1 MNHTAEA
8 AEVPRSPSPSSACN
22 RFEPLNANSGDHT
35 GIFRAFQ
42 SPNRFLE
49 SLEDSALM
57 YSTERF
63 MKGELDCIKLFIE
76 VRLLYFI
83 VCYRNNVTTKST
95 DYN

>member
-22 RFEPLNANSGDHT
+22 RFEPLNANSGDLT
-35 GIFRAFQ
+35 GIFRAFE

-63 MKGELDCIKLFIE
+63 MKGELDCIKLFYRSAAI
-76 VRLLYFI
+76 VFHCLLPE
-83 VCYRNNVTTKST
+83 
-95 DYN
+95 